1 MIAIIDYGM
10 GNLRS
15 VSKALEKVG
24 GKVEITADS
33 ERIRKAEAIVFPGV
47 GAFSRAM
54 SNLTD
59 LNLLPV
65 LSEVIQLKKYFL
77 GICLGFQLL
86 FTESEEGNCKGL
98 NIIKGKV
105 KRFNF
110 PGLKVPHMGWNQAEF
125 KTTKSLRAI
134 AKQSD
139 EVVARHEVP
148 WQSQKSEGL
157 PHLLCS
163 LAMTPK
169 FKILNGI
176 PNNSYFYFVHSY
188 YGEPEDKKVIA
199 ATTFYGLEFP
209 SVICKENVFAVQFHP
224 EKSQK
229 IGLQLLKNF
238 VKLVEKC

>member
-33 ERIRKAEAIVFPGV
+33 ERIRKAKAVVLPGV

-54 SNLTD
+54 SNLKE

-65 LSEVIQLKKYFL
+65 LSEVIRLKKYFL

-110 PGLKVPHMGWNQAEF
+110 SGLKVPHMGWNTIR
-125 KTTKSLRAI
+125 KIRN
-134 AKQSD
+134 
-139 EVVARHEVP
+139 P
-148 WQSQKSEGL
+148 KSEIQ
-157 PHLLCS
+157 
-163 LAMTPK
+163 
-169 FKILNGI
+169 ILNNI
-176 PNNSYFYFVHSY
+176 PNDSYFYFVHSY
-188 YGEPEDKKVIA
+188 YGEPEDKNAVA

-209 SVICKENVFAVQFHP
+209 SAICKENVFATQFHP
-224 EKSQK
+224 EKSQE
-229 IGLQLLKNF
+229 IGLQLLENF
-238 VKLVEKC
+238 VQLVEKC

>member
-33 ERIRKAEAIVFPGV
+33 ERIRKAEAIVLPGV

-54 SNLTD
+54 SNLKE

-105 KRFNF
+105 KRFNS
-110 PGLKVPHMGWNQAEF
+110 PGLKVPHMGWNTIKFRIQD
-125 KTTKSLRAI
+125 S
-134 AKQSD
+134 
-139 EVVARHEVP
+139 
-148 WQSQKSEGL
+148 G
-157 PHLLCS
+157 
-163 LAMTPK
+163 

-209 SVICKENVFAVQFHP
+209 SAICKENVFAVQFHP

>member
-33 ERIRKAEAIVFPGV
+33 ERIRKADAVVLPGV

-54 SNLTD
+54 SNLKE

-86 FTESEEGNCKGL
+86 FTESEEGNCNGL

-110 PGLKVPHMGWNQAEF
+110 QGLKVPHMGWNTIR
-125 KTTKSLRAI
+125 K
-134 AKQSD
+134 
-139 EVVARHEVP
+139 
-148 WQSQKSEGL
+148 
-157 PHLLCS
+157 
-163 LAMTPK
+163 
-169 FKILNGI
+169 I
-176 PNNSYFYFVHSY
+176 PNPKCQMPILDNIPNDSYFYFVHSY

-209 SVICKENVFAVQFHP
+209 SAICKENVFATQFHP
-224 EKSQK
+224 EKSQD
-229 IGLQLLKNF
+229 IGLQLLENF
-238 VKLVEKC
+238 VQLVKKC